1 MNGPDRNGLGM
12 SFGLRLLATVVCA
25 AVTLAYSIPQFDHLG
40 RTGRLGAFFIGA
52 LGMACAASVLMELI
66 TDRRRP

>member
-1 MNGPDRNGLGM
+1 M
-12 SFGLRLLATVVCA
+12 SFGLRLLVTVACA
-25 AVTLAYSIPQFDHLG
+25 AITLIYSIPQFDHLG

-52 LGMACAASVLMELI
+52 LGMACAVSLLMELV